1 MGLSQGG
8 PVRAR
13 GRLYDWE
20 AVQLN
25 NLEEYPDPALPTYEG
40 ASEWVE
46 GEYTTRHVSVPYAGI
61 DYQKH
66 TIDTGAGLPWDV
78 DPDTIQMLP

>member
-13 GRLYDWE
+13 GRLDGYDE
-20 AVQLN
+20 VMAN
-25 NLEEYPDPALPTYEG
+25 NQEKYPDPALPSYEG
-40 ASEWVE
+40 LDAWIE
-46 GEYTTRHVSVPYAGI
+46 GEYETRHVSVPYAGI

-66 TIDTGAGLPWDV
+66 TINGYDV
-78 DPDTIQMLP
+78 DPATVTLIAE